1 MSFKPGPG
9 MGGHCLPVDPFYL
22 SWKAR
27 EYDSKTAF
35 IELAGEINA
44 EMPYFCAEK
53 IAGRAQRGLQ
63 GGHAARASAI
73 LGVSY
78 KAGVG
83 DIRESPAIKIMQL
96 LADRGAE
103 LVYHDPYVP
112 ELPGFGLRSRRSTR
126 CSAPTSS
133 RIADRAPRNSTPT
146 WCSAEPTSWSTSAAS
161 RAAAPPAASCGSRGP
176 DDMTITVLRELW
188 RRRFVVGIG
197 IAYALLVVVLMTYRV
212 SFGIPPKIESRQYTA
227 GIAASDV
234 LVDSPNSQIVDVGG
248 GSADVEGATIDL
260 GGLSTRA
267 RLLANL
273 MSSSPLKDRIA
284 RAAGIRADHLI
295 VIAPTGDDL
304 TPQPTGSSPSV
315 KVKMGDRDATVLGL
329 FVDETL
335 PILTMR
341 VQAPAPETA
350 ELLATS
356 AVKELREYLKSV
368 ASADKVPDA
377 RQLVIEPLGPATS
390 APVVKGPRRLFAIV
404 AGLFVIVLWCLA
416 TVFIPRFA
424 RTWRDAARAEAE
436 EADAEQKKA
445 TSLATRR
452 RRQTTKASASKAAT
466 KSASAKATTKSGAK
480 STRTTRTVADS
491 EPPPA
496 PHKQRRPS
504 PAAQQSR

>member
-1 MSFKPGPG
+1 
-9 MGGHCLPVDPFYL
+9 
-22 SWKAR
+22 
-27 EYDSKTAF
+27 
-35 IELAGEINA
+35 
-44 EMPYFCAEK
+44 
-53 IAGRAQRGLQ
+53 
-63 GGHAARASAI
+63 
-73 LGVSY
+73 
-78 KAGVG
+78 
-83 DIRESPAIKIMQL
+83 
-96 LADRGAE
+96 
-103 LVYHDPYVP
+103 
-112 ELPGFGLRSRRSTR
+112 
-126 CSAPTSS
+126 
-133 RIADRAPRNSTPT
+133 
-146 WCSAEPTSWSTSAAS
+146 
-161 RAAAPPAASCGSRGP
+161 
-176 DDMTITVLRELW
+176 MTITVLRELW

-248 GSADVEGATIDL
+248 GNADVEGATIDL

-273 MSSSPLKDRIA
+273 MSSSPLKDNIA
-284 RAAGIRADHLI
+284 KAAGIRADHLI

-304 TPQPTGSSPSV
+304 TPQPTGSSTTV

-390 APVVKGPRRLFAIV
+390 APVVKGPRRLFAIL
-404 AGLFVIVLWCLA
+404 AGLFVIVLWCVA
-416 TVFIPRFA
+416 TVMIPRFA

-436 EADAEQKKA
+436 EADAEQQKD
-445 TSLATRR
+445 TSLSARR
-452 RRQTTKASASKAAT
+452 RRQTTKASAAKAVAKAASSKATA
-466 KSASAKATTKSGAK
+466 KSGAK
-480 STRTTRTVADS
+480 PTRSTRTTRTVADS
-491 EPPPA
+491 EPPPV
-496 PHKQRRPS
+496 PRKHRRPS